1 MKKNIILSVALL
13 FVAFSFNQAGAQGY
27 GYGQEK
33 TTSTDRIYLAFSIGD
48 GTYINYR
55 CDAYSCD
62 SMVVG
67 PVNFEVLLGYKITP
81 NLYLDLG
88 VNWAVDYSYYDEVT
102 FMAGVRPGLRLIMPG
117 LFHRHL
123 YFRGA
128 IPIQRTIET
137 EQEAW
142 IVGVLLGVGLEWVF
156 QNVGFFVEADIL
168 PYFVELY
175 PGYYVIPVEG
185 RAGVSVRF

>member
-1 MKKNIILSVALL
+1 MKKTILLVSVMITAL
-13 FVAFSFNQAGAQGY
+13 AANQATAQGY

-33 TTSTDRIYLAFSIGD
+33 TTSTDHFYLAFSIGD
-48 GTYINYR
+48 GTYINYQ

-62 SMVVG
+62 EVLVG
-67 PVNFEVLLGYKITP
+67 PVNFEILLGFKVTP

-88 VNWAVDYSYYDEVT
+88 VNWAVDYSYYSDVT
-102 FMAGVRPGLRLIMPG
+102 YMAGVRPGVRLVMPG

-137 EQEAW
+137 EEEAW
-142 IVGVLLGVGLEWVF
+142 VIGVLLGVGLEWVF